1 MRTRRQQSGLI
12 RHLKKHIVRRP
23 GDTDLFW
30 IWVTDQTPGTVLPS
44 SGLWLDL
51 EIRADLDL
59 EVLDTFLRA
68 VWVECCH
75 SLSHFVVPERQILCE
90 RDPEKPRT
98 AADPWQGNASG
109 ELPMAGVTIAQ
120 IAEHTL
126 TFGYEYDYGT
136 PTILSLQIMTRYQGP
151 ALEKG
156 IRILSRNLK
165 PFVAC
170 ARCGREAAYWDV
182 LHDNTPLCAEH
193 AKKVDASGLLPIVNS
208 PRTGI
213 GSYAGPQDQ
222 SLRFEKR
229 PILFREN

>member
-1 MRTRRQQSGLI
+1 MRTRRQQSGLL

-30 IWVTDQTPGTVLPS
+30 IRVTDQTPGTVLPS

-75 SLSHFVVPERQILCE
+75 HLSPFVVPQGPRQILCE
-90 RDPEKPRT
+90 RDPEKPRA

-126 TFGYEYDYGT
+126 IFGHEYAYGT
-136 PTILSLQIMTRYQGP
+136 STILCLHIMTRYQGP
-151 ALEKG
+151 AREKG
-156 IRILSRNLK
+156 VRILSGNLK
-165 PFVAC
+165 PFVAGHTSTHGWGLAETLAL
-170 ARCGREAAYWDV
+170 ARQVGHPPPGEIPILGVEA
-182 LHDNTPLCAEH
+182 
-193 AKKVDASGLLPIVNS
+193 GLLDPGEGLSPAVRRPS
-208 PRTGI
+208 PR
-213 GSYAGPQDQ
+213 S
-222 SLRFEKR
+222 
-229 PILFREN
+229 